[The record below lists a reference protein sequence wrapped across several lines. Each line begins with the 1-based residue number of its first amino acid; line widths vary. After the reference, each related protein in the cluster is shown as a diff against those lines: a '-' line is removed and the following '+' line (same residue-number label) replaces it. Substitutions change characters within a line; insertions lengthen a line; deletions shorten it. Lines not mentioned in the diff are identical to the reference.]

1 MSKYTVSMQ
10 QYYVYILSSYRLTL
24 YIGVT
29 NDLVRRAYEHK
40 SGVMSGFSSRYNV
53 HKLVYYEIYHDIEE
67 AILREKRLKKWNR
80 EWKLGLIR
88 SVNLDFRDLFDDVAV

>member
-1 MSKYTVSMQ
+1 
-10 QYYVYILSSYRLTL
+10 
-24 YIGVT
+24 
-29 NDLVRRAYEHK
+29 
-40 SGVMSGFSSRYNV
+40 MSGFSSRYNV